1 MVGMKVLQIFD
12 LLKLQCTYSTK
23 ITIAILLCIFNIS
36 VANAAYQRGYLNLG
50 FETPSF
56 PREPMSVVFILVAH
70 VYLVG

>member
-36 VANAAYQRGYLNLG
+36 ANAAYQRGYLNLG
-50 FETPSF
+50 FETPLF
-56 PREPMSVVFILVAH
+56 PLEPMSVVFILVAH